1 MVDYGNIEQRLS
13 ETLDLPRRPI
23 AVTFRDT
30 PPMGVPKFTGTEP
43 SGCSFWRLAAEG
55 RTFYTAPQ
63 SLGQYLLVDYASN
76 RKKRMG

>member
-13 ETLDLPRRPI
+13 ETHGLPRRPI

-43 SGCSFWRLAAEG
+43 SGCSFWKACGG
-55 RTFYTAPQ
+55 RA
-63 SLGQYLLVDYASN
+63 YLLHRPQRSLQLRDWELHA
-76 RKKRMG
+76 

>member
-13 ETLDLPRRPI
+13 ETHGLPRRPI

-43 SGCSFWRLAAEG
+43 SGCSFWRLAA
-55 RTFYTAPQ
+55 
-63 SLGQYLLVDYASN
+63 
-76 RKKRMG
+76 